1 MSLGAT
7 SQSRFVSREDDEA
20 VESHRRNR
28 EEKEYAELKA
38 LRERHVERTLKSM
51 TTAYERY
58 MPTFIKRKSNVL
70 ENAQGDIFSY
80 DMEILKN
87 PEIKSLIAEG
97 FPGLKVA
104 LHGSRIRN
112 MQTGLPQRKWS
123 DLDVI
128 IRSTDYA
135 PEYCDILRKLGEC
148 FAKDWFMRRFPD
160 SETPI
165 IDVSIGSRIEM
176 TKDWIY
182 KPLALVYDSVPGKA
196 LAYPPMSIVVPSH
209 PSTDLRNAGLTW
221 LKDRAPLEKS
231 KRVPWSYISD
241 WRPDVGSGDPALD
254 SAMDFVERNG
264 VNLFDIML

>member
-1 MSLGAT
+1 
-7 SQSRFVSREDDEA
+7 
-20 VESHRRNR
+20 
-28 EEKEYAELKA
+28 
-38 LRERHVERTLKSM
+38 
-51 TTAYERY
+51 
-58 MPTFIKRKSNVL
+58 
-70 ENAQGDIFSY
+70 
-80 DMEILKN
+80 LKN
-87 PEIKSLIAEG
+87 PEIQSLIYEG
-97 FPGLKVA
+97 FYGLKVV

-128 IRSTDYA
+128 IRCSEYA
-135 PEYCDILRKLGEC
+135 PEHHDILRKLGEC

-160 SETPI
+160 CEIPI
-165 IDVSIGSRIEM
+165 VDVSIGNHIEM
-176 TKDWIY
+176 TKDWVY
-182 KPLALVYDSVPGKA
+182 KPLALVYDSAPGR
-196 LAYPPMSIVVPSH
+196 AYPPLSIVVPSH

-264 VNLFDIML
+264 VNLFDIMFK